1 MLLGVKRAFWV
12 LGICVFCGFMY
23 FTALP
28 GNLPAG
34 RDDDEGIAGT
44 YVVNGVDPT
53 GLEYSG
59 TLVISEVG
67 GNEYALEWIVTGSI
81 ARGRGVLAGS
91 ELAVDWESIA
101 AADPRTGTAF
111 FIIQPDGRMLGTRA
125 VDGVDEPG
133 TEEVFPD
140 A

>member
-1 MLLGVKRAFWV
+1 MLLGVQRAFWV
-12 LGICVFCGFMY
+12 VGLLIFCGFLY
-23 FTALP
+23 YTALP
-28 GNLPAG
+28 GTLPAG
-34 RDDDEGIAGT
+34 RDADDGIAGT

-59 TLVISEVG
+59 TLIISESG
-67 GNEYALEWIVTGSI
+67 GNDYTLEWIVTGSI

-91 ELAVDWESIA
+91 ELAVDWESVA
-101 AADPRTGTAF
+101 AADPRTGSAF
-111 FIIQPDGRMLGTRA
+111 YIIQPDGRMLGTRT

-133 TEEVFPD
+133 TEEVFPE